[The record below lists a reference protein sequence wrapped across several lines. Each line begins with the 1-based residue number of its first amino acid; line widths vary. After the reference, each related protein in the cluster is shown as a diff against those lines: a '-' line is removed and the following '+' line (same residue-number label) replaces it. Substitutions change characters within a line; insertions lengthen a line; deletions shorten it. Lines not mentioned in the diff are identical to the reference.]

1 MNIRAELSNF
11 HWQQV
16 GRVWY
21 RNFII
26 FKRTWL
32 VSLFWILLEPIFM
45 LGALGFGLG
54 SFIKT
59 MGGVSYVEFFFPG
72 LICTS
77 SMMVA
82 FFEGSYGNFTKLIYS
97 KVYSSQLLSP
107 VTGNELII
115 GDIFWGATKGTLS
128 GIGIILVGSFF
139 GLGWSLGVFP
149 FLFIL
154 FLNAWIFSCVGMIVT
169 SMVKNYDQ
177 IIYPT
182 SGLIVPMS
190 LFTGT
195 YFPITDLNPVL
206 KWFVYLLPLTH
217 IVEIS
222 RNLILGGLSALQN
235 PLFFVH
241 LGLALA
247 VAIALTRIA
256 TRRMVRRLSV

>member
-1 MNIRAELSNF
+1 MNLLSIFSNL
-11 HWQQV
+11 HWRQV
-16 GRVWY
+16 GRVWF

-59 MGGVSYVEFFFPG
+59 MGGYSYVEFFFPG

-107 VTGNELII
+107 VTGPELII

-128 GIGIILVGSFF
+128 GLGILLVGCFF
-139 GLGWSLGVFP
+139 GLGWSLGTLP
-149 FLFIL
+149 FLLIL

-169 SMVKNYDQ
+169 SMVRNYDQ

-190 LFTGT
+190 LFSGT
-195 YFPITDLNPVL
+195 YFPISDLNPVV
-206 KWFVYLLPLTH
+206 KWLVYLLPLTH
-217 IVEIS
+217 IVEIGRS
-222 RNLILGGLSALQN
+222 LILGGLSALES
-235 PLFFVH
+235 PIFFVH
-241 LGLALA
+241 LGVALA
-247 VAIALTRIA
+247 VGLALTRIA
-256 TRRMVRRLSV
+256 TRRMLGRLSV